1 MKRYLYFADGNGANA
16 TNEAYTA
23 NADNITSVQPIST
36 IKTAIYVA
44 QTEDMEDKIILTHDD
59 TSATTGHR
67 VREIAT
73 AVAEA
78 CNAGPHQN
86 GVVDMVDLDNSIYY
100 AGTTGPMT
108 YVTAVEIQRGSTVQ

>member
-1 MKRYLYFADGNGANA
+1 MSRFLYFSDGNGANA
-16 TNEAYTA
+16 TNESYTA
-23 NADNITSVQPIST
+23 NANNISSVQPISVT
-36 IKTAIYVA
+36 TTAIYVA

-78 CNAGPHQN
+78 CNAGPHQS
-86 GVVDMVDLDNSIYY
+86 GVVDVVDIDNSIYY
-100 AGTTGPMT
+100 GNLSF
-108 YVTAVEIQRGSTVQ
+108 VTAVEVQRGSIVQ